1 MKETNRK
8 IFELVLVVLL
18 AGSVSGI
25 VFNVLDVPMTFDQ
38 PYIV

>member
-25 VFNVLDVPMTFDQ
+25 VLNILDVPVTFDQ